1 MPGTTLINEKEKNNL
16 FPVFLKLEKMHLLI
30 VGGGYVGLE
39 KLHAV
44 IQNSPATKIT
54 LVATVISD
62 AIKTIA
68 SAYPDITLIEQP
80 FDTAHLQDKDLV
92 IVGINDKD
100 ISKLIYETAKA
111 KGKLVNVADTPSL
124 CDFYLSSVVQKGNL
138 KIAISTNGKSPTVA
152 KRVKEMLNDL
162 IPEEIDELL
171 HNIRSVRESMRGDF
185 EEKVRQLNELTKG
198 LVNNKP

>member
-1 MPGTTLINEKEKNNL
+1 
-16 FPVFLKLEKMHLLI
+16 MHLLI